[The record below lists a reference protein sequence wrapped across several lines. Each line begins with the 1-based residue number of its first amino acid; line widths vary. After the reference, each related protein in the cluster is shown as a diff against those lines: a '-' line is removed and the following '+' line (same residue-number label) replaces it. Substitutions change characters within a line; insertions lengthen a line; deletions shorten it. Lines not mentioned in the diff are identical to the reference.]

1 MRRYDAAGDRIMKRR
16 ILSYRNRIDS
26 LLADPEQVADWEAL
40 IREHLI
46 QVSFFQHERLVH
58 LIVTVAVAVLTMMSA
73 GIFILTMYL
82 PVLALFLLFMILLV
96 PYIMHYYLL
105 ENEVQK
111 MYAQYDIMLEFLN
124 KSAAG

>member
-1 MRRYDAAGDRIMKRR
+1 MRRYDAAGDRIMKKR

-58 LIVTVAVAVLTMMSA
+58 LIVTVAVAVLTMMSV

>member
-1 MRRYDAAGDRIMKRR
+1 MKKR

-26 LLADPEQVADWEAL
+26 LLANPERVTDWEAL
-40 IREHLI
+40 AREHLI

-58 LIVTVAVAVLTMMSA
+58 LIVTVAVAVLTVMSA

-82 PVLALFLLFMILLV
+82 PALLLFFLFMILFV

-111 MYAQYDIMLEFLN
+111 MYAQYDIMLEFLD

>member
-1 MRRYDAAGDRIMKRR
+1 MRRYDAAGDRIMKNR

-58 LIVTVAVAVLTMMSA
+58 LIVTVAVAVLTMMSV

-82 PVLALFLLFMILLV
+82 PVLALFLLFMILLM

-124 KSAAG
+124 KSAEG